1 MFSMGTVMRAYAS
14 NEDVNRN
21 TFAKGLFCKECG
33 KSFPL
38 SMSNACDECF
48 APLEV
53 RYEESEVERVLSRK
67 SISAGPSSIWR
78 YWPLLPVKPEYGL
91 AGLNPGMT
99 PLRNCRNLAEEIGIR
114 ELFIKDDTVNPT
126 YSFKDRPV
134 AVSIPKILEFG
145 LSGVGCASTGNLA
158 GATAAAAARYRIP
171 CYVIV
176 PSDTDHSKIL
186 SALAYGAKVIAVEG
200 TYDDA
205 NRMSNLV
212 ADRLN
217 VGFVNINLRPY
228 YVEGS
233 KTLSMEFVEQ
243 LGWQEPDRVIVPI
256 GSGALLTAVNKGLN
270 EFRQYGISEGD
281 CMISGTQ
288 PSGCSTV
295 ADAFAR
301 GDDVICPVR
310 KPETVAESLAIGNPA
325 SGLEALSII
334 RKTGGFADAASD
346 SEIIEGQMLLARK
359 EGIFSEP
366 AGGTVIA
373 SLKRKVE
380 DGTIGR
386 DERVV
391 CLITGNGLKT
401 PSHLTSTVVG
411 STYEVRP
418 EIDSILPIFSGRTAR
433 V

>member
-1 MFSMGTVMRAYAS
+1 MMIAHES
-14 NEDVNRN
+14 NENGKTDNL
-21 TFAKGLFCKECG
+21 AKGLFCKECG

-53 RYEESEVERVLSRK
+53 RYDENRVEAALSRK
-67 SISAGPSSIWR
+67 NISAGPPSIWR
-78 YWPLLPVKPEYGL
+78 YWPLLPVNPAAGR
-91 AGLNPGMT
+91 AGLNPGLT
-99 PLRNCRNLAEEIGIR
+99 PLRNCKNLAEEIGIR

-145 LSGVGCASTGNLA
+145 LDGVGCASTGNLA

-171 CYVIV
+171 CYVII
-176 PSDTDHSKIL
+176 PADTDRTKIL
-186 SALAYGAKVIAVEG
+186 SALAYGAKVISVEG

-205 NRMSNLV
+205 NRISNLIT
-212 ADRLN
+212 DRLN
-217 VGFVNINLRPY
+217 IGFVNINLRPY

-233 KTLSMEFVEQ
+233 KTLAMEVVEQ
-243 LGWQEPDRVIVPI
+243 LGWEEPDRMIVPI

-270 EFRQYGISEGD
+270 EFRRYGISEGN
-281 CMISGTQ
+281 CIISGAQ

-295 ADAFAR
+295 ADAYAR
-301 GDDVICPVR
+301 GDDIIRPVR
-310 KPETVAESLAIGNPA
+310 DPDTVAESLAIGNPA

-334 RKTGGFADAASD
+334 RETGGFADAPSD

-359 EGIFSEP
+359 EGIFTEP

-373 SLKRKVE
+373 SLRRKVE
-380 DGTIGR
+380 DGTISGN
-386 DERVV
+386 ERVV

-401 PSHLTSTVVG
+401 PSHLTGDVVG
-411 STYEVRP
+411 STYEVKA
-418 EIDSILPIFSGRTAR
+418 EIENVLPIFGYNAGT

>member
-1 MFSMGTVMRAYAS
+1 MSEYVTNV
-14 NEDVNRN
+14 NERHGS
-21 TFAKGLFCKECG
+21 FAKGLFCKECG

-53 RYEESEVERVLSRK
+53 RYDETRVENALNRK
-67 SISAGPSSIWR
+67 SISGGPSSIWR
-78 YWPLLPVKPEYGL
+78 YWPLLPVNPESGM
-91 AGLNPGMT
+91 AGLNPGFT
-99 PLRNCRNLAEEIGIR
+99 PLRNCRNLAEEIGVK

-145 LSGVGCASTGNLA
+145 LAGVGCASTGNLA

-176 PSDTDHSKIL
+176 PSDTDHAKIL
-186 SALAYGAKVIAVEG
+186 SALAYGAKVISVEG

-205 NRMSNLV
+205 NRISNLV
-212 ADRLN
+212 TDRLN

-233 KTLSMEFVEQ
+233 KTLSMEVVEQ
-243 LGWQEPDRVIVPI
+243 LGWEEPDRIIVPV
-256 GSGALLTAVNKGLN
+256 GSGALLTAVNKGFG
-270 EFRQYGISEGD
+270 EFRQYGISEGN
-281 CMISGTQ
+281 CIISGAQ
-288 PSGCSTV
+288 PSGCATV
-295 ADAFAR
+295 ADAYAR
-301 GDDVICPVR
+301 GDNVIRPVL
-310 KPETVAESLAIGNPA
+310 KPATIAESLAIGNPA
-325 SGLEALSII
+325 SGPEALSVI
-334 RKTGGFADAASD
+334 RNTGGFADAPSD
-346 SEIIEGQMLLARK
+346 EEIIEGQMLLARK

-380 DGTIGR
+380 DGTISR

-401 PSHLTSTVVG
+401 PSHLTGSVVG
-411 STYEVRP
+411 STYEVKS
-418 EIDSILPIFSGRTAR
+418 EIESVLPIFGRNAIR

>member
-1 MFSMGTVMRAYAS
+1 MRAYETS
-14 NEDVNRN
+14 ENWKTDV
-21 TFAKGLFCKECG
+21 FAKGLFCKECG

-38 SMSNACDECF
+38 SISNACDECF

-53 RYEESEVERVLSRK
+53 RYDESRVENVLSRE
-67 SISAGPSSIWR
+67 SIRAGPSNIWR
-78 YWPLLPVKPEYGL
+78 YWPLLPVSREAGK
-91 AGLNPGMT
+91 AGLNPGFT
-99 PLRNCRNLAEEIGIR
+99 PLRNCRNLAEELGVR

-134 AVSIPKILEFG
+134 AVSVPKILEFG

-158 GATAAAAARYRIP
+158 GATAAAAARYHIP
-171 CYVIV
+171 CYVII
-176 PSDTDHSKIL
+176 PADTDRAKIL
-186 SALAYGAKVIAVEG
+186 SALAYGAKVISVDG

-205 NRMSNLV
+205 NRISNLV
-212 ADRLN
+212 TDRLN
-217 VGFVNINLRPY
+217 IGFVNINFRPY

-243 LGWQEPDRVIVPI
+243 LGWEEPDRVVVPM
-256 GSGALLTAVNKGLN
+256 GSGALLTAVNRGLE
-270 EFRQYGISEGD
+270 EFRRYGISEGR
-281 CMISGTQ
+281 CMVSGSQ
-288 PSGCSTV
+288 PYGCSTI

-301 GDDVICPVR
+301 GDDTIRPVL
-310 KPETVAESLAIGNPA
+310 KPDTVAESLAIGNPA
-325 SGLEALSII
+325 SGPEALSII
-334 RKTGGFADAASD
+334 RETGGFADAPSD
-346 SEIIEGQMLLARK
+346 SEIVEGQMLLARR

-373 SLKRKVE
+373 SLKRKVA

-391 CLITGNGLKT
+391 CLITGNGLKA
-401 PSHLTSTVVG
+401 PSHLTGAIVG
-411 STYEVRP
+411 NTYEVKS
-418 EIDSILPIFSGRTAR
+418 EIESVLPIFGYSAAG